1 MNHTSTHAID
11 GELAAALEAG
21 LKSLATIDK
30 GLWQR
35 SCAFVLRG
43 EQEIVLQQLQQASA
57 EAAILLGHAGR
68 IGGAF
73 YWSGISDKQTR
84 LARAGQLARDRFYA
98 MLAADSLS
106 PTMLVRL
113 GKLLAAADQGQS
125 LEPTGANV
133 PEWLHYLV
141 SDALFGSCA
150 ATHQEATSANRP
162 AWNVRLLMRLLA
174 AEDLPEADALELVFE
189 RRQHPEYT
197 TVHCLQRLLVPNV
210 IDNVMQ
216 ELPDDVRALA
226 PRLSAQGKRLL
237 AERIGGAEAL
247 AQTFDDVLVALAVDA
262 SKAVRSAAAPFV
274 GAIGQER
281 QLELLGHWLV
291 DGTLDERTQAAEL
304 LGRTPSAARR
314 ALLEQALASESGKAA
329 KQAIGGALSRMGEVQ
344 ASAVDAPPPPPAPAA
359 PLTFLDEE
367 ALVILLENH
376 IALLKQCDED
386 ARDEVEQNRSRREQ
400 YEFERERRE
409 QQYAIGEP
417 QLRAVIDAFNGDG
430 DDADRALLKDHAM
443 RETIGYRDRIFELE
457 GFGLRQLALWYGPIR
472 QRWFS
477 AWNDGPLPNW
487 IAQQDPAG
495 IDLRTIDTLLREA
508 GAMPDLMALDCL
520 QPGWRGSPHDVLPP
534 ENIWPLFYEQPALIE
549 QGLGLSMARSDITLE
564 LAWTLKVIEMF
575 PQPPVRW
582 RPRLMELALGE
593 GKTYRQGAQD
603 VLRKVP
609 DIGLQVIDSLASSK
623 QEVRSVAARW
633 LADLDCR
640 AAVPALYQALDKES
654 RETVSATLMAALEL
668 LGEDL
673 APRLNPDKLL
683 AEARKG
689 LKAKA
694 PAGLA
699 WFPFDTLPVC
709 TWLDGA
715 PVEPDILRWW
725 VLLAC
730 KLKEP
735 GGNGLLARYL
745 GLLSPA
751 SRAALGSTILRAFI
765 AYDESRGSVIGEKG
779 VLALAAHAPG
789 PEAVGLL
796 QAYMRAFHVRRAQIE
811 AMFES
816 LAGGMD
822 PAVIQ
827 LLLGVSRRY
836 RTASVQDRARELV
849 EQIAER
855 RGWSEDQLADR
866 TVPTGG
872 LDDDGRLELDVGGR
886 QFVVTLDAALKPVLR
901 NADGK
906 EVKALPE
913 PRQGDDADSI
923 KDAKQ
928 ALAGCKKELK
938 QVVEMQTARLYDA
951 MCTGRGWPADEWQ
964 SYLAGHPIVGRLAQR
979 LLWIAQN
986 AQDAQGGPMQ
996 VVRPT
1001 EDGSLIDSDDNEVAL
1016 APGSVL
1022 RLAHAALLAPAQ
1034 VVAWQRHLKDY
1045 KLKPLFEQLQRA
1057 APDAALLN
1065 DIDIGDRLGWVS
1077 DAYTLRG
1084 AFGKL
1089 GYQRAQAEEGAIFD
1103 HYYKEFGGAGLRVVI
1118 HFSGNALPEDNL
1130 PAALTRLSFERLS
1143 GPWKQRAVA
1152 PAQVPAVLLAEA
1164 YNDYLA
1170 VAAHGAFDADWERK
1184 MPW

>member
-11 GELAAALEAG
+11 GELVAALEAG

-125 LEPTGANV
+125 LESTGANV

-174 AEDLPEADALELVFE
+174 AEDLPEANALELVFE

-197 TVHCLQRLLVPNV
+197 KVHCLQRLLVPNV

-237 AERIGGAEAL
+237 AERIGGAEEL
-247 AQTFDDVLVALAVDA
+247 AQTFDDVLVRLAVDA
-262 SKAVRSAAAPFV
+262 SKTVRAAAAPFV
-274 GAIGQER
+274 SAIAEER
-281 QLELLGHWLV
+281 QLALLRPWLV
-291 DGTLDERTQAAEL
+291 EGKLDERTQAAEL
-304 LGRTPSAARR
+304 LGRTPSQARS
-314 ALLEQALASESGKAA
+314 ALLAQALENEAGKAVR
-329 KQAIGGALSRMGEVQ
+329 QVIGNALARMGDVQ
-344 ASAVDAPPPPPAPAA
+344 ASPADAVPPPAPEA

-367 ALVILLENH
+367 AMVILLENH
-376 IALLKQCDED
+376 IALLKKCDED
-386 ARDEVEQNRSRREQ
+386 ARDEVEQNRGRREQ

-409 QQYAIGEP
+409 QQYAFGEP
-417 QLRAVIDAFNGDG
+417 QLRAVIDAFNGEG

-443 RETIGYRDRIFELE
+443 RETIAYRDRMFELE
-457 GFGLRQLALWYGPIR
+457 GFGLRQLALWYGPMR
-472 QRWFS
+472 QRWLS
-477 AWNDGPLPNW
+477 VWNDGPLRDW
-487 IAQQDPAG
+487 FEQQDPAD

-508 GAMPDLMALDCL
+508 GAMPDLVALDCL
-520 QPGWRGSPHDVLPP
+520 QPAWRGSPLDTLPP
-534 ENIWPLFYEQPALIE
+534 ENIWPLFHEQPALIE
-549 QGLGLSMARSDITLE
+549 QGLGLSVVRSDITLE
-564 LAWTLKVIEMF
+564 LAWTLKVIELF
-575 PQPPVRW
+575 PQPPMRW

-609 DIGLQVIDSLASSK
+609 DIGLQVMDSLASSK

-673 APRLNPDKLL
+673 APLLNPDKLL

-699 WFPFDTLPVC
+699 WFPFETLPAC
-709 TWLDGA
+709 AWQDGA
-715 PVEPDILRWW
+715 PVEPEIIRWW
-725 VLLAC
+725 VVLAC

-779 VLALAAHAPG
+779 VLALAAQAPG
-789 PEAVGLL
+789 PEAVGLV

-811 AMFES
+811 AVLES

-836 RTASVQDRARELV
+836 RTASVQDKARELV

-872 LDDDGRLELDVGGR
+872 LDDDGRLELDYSGR

-901 NADGK
+901 NVDGK

-913 PRQGDDADSI
+913 PRQGDDADSV
-923 KDAKQ
+923 KEAKQ

-951 MCTGRGWPADEWQ
+951 MCTGRAWPVDEWKN
-964 SYLAGHPIVGRLAQR
+964 YLQGHPIVGRLVQR
-979 LLWIAQN
+979 LLWLAQEGEGSP
-986 AQDAQGGPMQ
+986 AA
-996 VVRPT
+996 VLRPT
-1001 EDGSLIDSDDNEVAL
+1001 EDGSLIDADDNEVTL

-1022 RLAHAALLAPAQ
+1022 RLAHASLLEPGQAA
-1034 VVAWQRHLKDY
+1034 AWQRHLTDY
-1045 KLKPLFEQLQRA
+1045 KVKPLFEQLQRA
-1057 APDAALLN
+1057 SPDAALLN

-1077 DAYTLRG
+1077 DAFTLRG

-1089 GYQRAQAEEGAIFD
+1089 GYQRAQAEDGAIFD
-1103 HYYKEFGGAGLRVVI
+1103 HYYKEFGGADLRVVI

-1130 PAALTRLSFERLS
+1130 PAALKHLSFERLS
-1143 GPWKQRAVA
+1143 GPWKQRAVS
-1152 PAQVPAVLLAEA
+1152 PAQVPPVLLAEA

-1170 VAAHGAFDADWERK
+1170 VAAHGAFEADWENK

>member
-1 MNHTSTHAID
+1 MNDTSTHAVD

-21 LKSLATIDK
+21 LKGLAAIDK

-35 SCAFVLRG
+35 SCAFVLAG
-43 EQEIVLQQLQQASA
+43 EQAIVLQQLPQAGPH
-57 EAAILLGHAGR
+57 AAAMLGHPGR
-68 IGGAF
+68 LSHSFFAVGMTEKDARQARVGMI
-73 YWSGISDKQTR
+73 
-84 LARAGQLARDRFYA
+84 ARAGFYA
-98 MLAADSLS
+98 LLDADTLL
-106 PTMLVRL
+106 PAMLVRL
-113 GKLLAAADQGQS
+113 GKLLAAADQAQS
-125 LEPTGANV
+125 FEPTGANV
-133 PEWLHYLV
+133 PDWLHYLV
-141 SDALFGSCA
+141 NDALF
-150 ATHQEATSANRP
+150 ATCSQTSEDATSRNRP

-174 AEDLPEADALELVFE
+174 AEGLPEAAALKLVFE
-189 RRQHPEYT
+189 RRQIPEYMMER
-197 TVHCLQRLLVPNV
+197 CLQRLLVPNV

-216 ELPDDVRALA
+216 EQPGDVRALA
-226 PRLSAQGKRLL
+226 PKLSAQGKRLL
-237 AERIGGAEAL
+237 AARIGGADEL
-247 AQTFDDVLVALAVDA
+247 AQEFADVLVRLAVDS
-262 SKAVRSAAAPFV
+262 SKSVRAAAMPFV
-274 GAIGQER
+274 GAIGEER
-281 QLELLGHWLV
+281 QLELLRHWLV

-314 ALLEQALASESGKAA
+314 ALLEQAFASESGKAA
-329 KQAIGGALSRMGEVQ
+329 KQAIGNALSRMGEVQ
-344 ASAVDAPPPPPAPAA
+344 DTAADAAPPPAPAA
-359 PLTFLDEE
+359 PLTFLDDE

-386 ARDEVEQNRSRREQ
+386 ARDEVEQNRGRREQ

-487 IAQQDPAG
+487 IARQDPAD
-495 IDLRTIDTLLREA
+495 IDLRTIDTLLRDA

-520 QPGWRGSPHDVLPP
+520 QPGWRGSPHDTLPP
-534 ENIWPLFYEQPALIE
+534 ENIWPLFYEQPALVE
-549 QGLGLSMARSDITLE
+549 QGLGLSVARSDITLE

-575 PQPPVRW
+575 PQPPARW

-603 VLRKVP
+603 ALRKVP
-609 DIGLQVIDSLASSK
+609 DIGLQVIASLASSK
-623 QEVRSVAARW
+623 QEVRSAAARW

-668 LGEDL
+668 LGADL

-694 PAGLA
+694 PAGLG
-699 WFPFDTLPVC
+699 WFPFETLPAC
-709 TWLDGA
+709 AWLDGA
-715 PVEPDILRWW
+715 PVDPELIRWW
-725 VLLAC
+725 VVLAC

-745 GLLSPA
+745 GLLAPA
-751 SRAALGSTILRAFI
+751 SRAALGAQVLKSFI

-779 VLALAAHAPG
+779 ILALAARAPG
-789 PEAVGLL
+789 PEAAGLL
-796 QAYMRAFHVRRAQIE
+796 QAYMRAFHTRRAQIE
-811 AMFES
+811 AMLES

-836 RTASVQDRARELV
+836 RTTSVQDRARELV

-872 LDDDGRLELDVGGR
+872 LDDDGRLELDYSGR
-886 QFVVTLDAALKPVLR
+886 QFVVTLDAALKAVLH
-901 NADGK
+901 NAHGK

-913 PRQGDDADSI
+913 PRQGDDADSV

-951 MCTGRGWPADEWQ
+951 MCTGRSWPADEWQ

-979 LLWIAQN
+979 LLWI

-1022 RLAHAALLAPAQ
+1022 RLAHASLLDAAQ
-1034 VVAWQRHLKDY
+1034 VAAWQRHLNDY

-1057 APDAALLN
+1057 SPDADLLN
-1065 DIDIGDRLGWVS
+1065 DIDIDIGDRQGWVS

>member
-1 MNHTSTHAID
+1 MNDTSKHAAD
-11 GELAAALEAG
+11 GELAAALELG
-21 LKSLATIDK
+21 LKGLAAIDK

-35 SCAFVLRG
+35 SCAFVLAG

-57 EAAILLGHAGR
+57 EAATMLGHPGR
-68 IGGAF
+68 LSHAFFAIGITDREA
-73 YWSGISDKQTR
+73 KQ
-84 LARAGQLARDRFYA
+84 ARAGLVARAQFYA
-98 MLAADSLS
+98 LLDADTLS
-106 PTMLVRL
+106 PAMLVRL

-125 LEPTGANV
+125 FEPTGADV
-133 PEWLHYLV
+133 PDWLHYLV
-141 SDALFGSCA
+141 NDALFGTCSE
-150 ATHQEATSANRP
+150 TREDATSANRR

-174 AEDLPEADALELVFE
+174 SEGLPEAAALELVFE
-189 RRQHPEYT
+189 RRQVADYMMER
-197 TVHCLQRLLVPNV
+197 CLQRLLVPNV

-216 ELPDDVRALA
+216 EQPDDVRDLA

-237 AERIGGAEAL
+237 AERIGGAEEL
-247 AQTFDDVLVALAVDA
+247 AQTFDDVLVRLAVDA
-262 SKAVRSAAAPFV
+262 SKTVRAAAAPFV
-274 GAIGQER
+274 SAIAEER
-281 QLELLGHWLV
+281 QLALLRPWLV
-291 DGTLDERTQAAEL
+291 DGKLDERTQAAEL
-304 LGRTPSAARR
+304 LGRTPSQARS
-314 ALLEQALASESGKAA
+314 ALLAQALENEAGKAVR
-329 KQAIGGALSRMGEVQ
+329 QVIGNALARMGDVQ
-344 ASAVDAPPPPPAPAA
+344 TSPSDAVPPPAPEA

-367 ALVILLENH
+367 AMVILLENH
-376 IALLKQCDED
+376 IALLKKCDED
-386 ARDEVEQNRSRREQ
+386 ARDEVEQNRGRREQ

-409 QQYAIGEP
+409 QQYAFGEP

-443 RETIGYRDRIFELE
+443 RETIAYRDRMFELE
-457 GFGLRQLALWYGPIR
+457 GFGLRQLALWYGPMR
-472 QRWFS
+472 QRWLS
-477 AWNDGPLPNW
+477 VWNDGPLRDW
-487 IAQQDPAG
+487 FEQQDPAD

-508 GAMPDLMALDCL
+508 GAMPDLVALDCL
-520 QPGWRGSPHDVLPP
+520 QPAWRGSPLDTLPP
-534 ENIWPLFYEQPALIE
+534 ESIWPLFYEQPALIE
-549 QGLGLSMARSDITLE
+549 QGLGLSVARSDVTLE

-694 PAGLA
+694 PAGLV
-699 WFPFDTLPVC
+699 WFPFETLPAC
-709 TWLDGA
+709 AWQDGA
-715 PVEPDILRWW
+715 PVEPEIIRWW
-725 VLLAC
+725 VVLAC

-836 RTASVQDRARELV
+836 RTASVQDKARELV

-872 LDDDGRLELDVGGR
+872 LDDDGRLELDYSGR

-923 KDAKQ
+923 KEAKQ
-928 ALAGCKKELK
+928 ALASCKKELK
-938 QVVEMQTARLYDA
+938 QVLEMQTGRLYDA
-951 MCTGRGWPADEWQ
+951 MCTGRSWPVDEWQ
-964 SYLAGHPIVGRLAQR
+964 AYLAGHPIVGRLVQR
-979 LLWIAQN
+979 LLWLAEDDEGS
-986 AQDAQGGPMQ
+986 ARQ

-1001 EDGSLIDSDDNEVAL
+1001 EDGSLIDVDDNEVAL

-1022 RLAHAALLAPAQ
+1022 RLAHASLLEPGQAE
-1034 VVAWQRHLKDY
+1034 AWQRHLKDY
-1045 KLKPLFEQLQRA
+1045 KVKPLFEQLQRA
-1057 APDAALLN
+1057 SPDAALLN
-1065 DIDIGDRLGWVS
+1065 DIDIGERLGWVS
-1077 DAYTLRG
+1077 DAFTLRG

-1089 GYQRAQAEEGAIFD
+1089 GYQRAQAEDGGIFD

-1130 PAALTRLSFERLS
+1130 PAALKHLSFERLS
-1143 GPWKQRAVA
+1143 GPWKQRAMS
-1152 PAQVPAVLLAEA
+1152 PAQVPPVLLAEA

-1170 VAAHGAFDADWERK
+1170 VAAHGAFEADWENK

>member
-1 MNHTSTHAID
+1 MNDTSKPAVD
-11 GELAAALEAG
+11 GEQVAALELG
-21 LKSLATIDK
+21 LKGLSLIDK
-30 GLWQR
+30 DLWQR
-35 SCAFVLRG
+35 TCAFVLQG
-43 EQEIVLQQLQQASA
+43 EHPIVLQELVQAGSR
-57 EAAILLGHAGR
+57 AATLLGHPGR
-68 IGGAF
+68 LSHVFFAIGTT
-73 YWSGISDKQTR
+73 DKEAK
-84 LARAGQLARDRFYA
+84 LARAGLVARAQFYA
-98 MLAADSLS
+98 LLDADTLS
-106 PTMLVRL
+106 PAMLVRL
-113 GKLLAAADQGQS
+113 GKVLAAADQGQS
-125 LEPTGANV
+125 FEPTGADV
-133 PEWLHYLV
+133 PDWLHYLV
-141 SDALFGSCA
+141 NDALF
-150 ATHQEATSANRP
+150 ATCSETREDATSSNRR

-174 AEDLPEADALELVFE
+174 AEDLPQAAALELVFE
-189 RRQHPEYT
+189 RRHVADYMMER
-197 TVHCLQRLLVPNV
+197 CLQRLLVPNV

-216 ELPDDVRALA
+216 EQPGDVRALA

-237 AERIGGAEAL
+237 AGRIGNTEEL
-247 AQTFDDVLVALAVDA
+247 AHTFDDVLVAYAVDS
-262 SKAVRSAAAPFV
+262 SKTVRAVAAPFV
-274 GAIGQER
+274 SAIAEER
-281 QLELLGHWLV
+281 QLELLRHWLV
-291 DGTLDERTQAAEL
+291 DGKLDERTQAAEL
-304 LGRTPSAARR
+304 LGRTPTPARR
-314 ALLEQALASESGKAA
+314 VLLEQALANESGKAA
-329 KQAIGGALSRMGEVQ
+329 KQAIANALSRMGEATTEVLDG
-344 ASAVDAPPPPPAPAA
+344 APPPAPEA

-367 ALVILLENH
+367 AMVILLENH
-376 IALLKQCDED
+376 VALLKRCDID
-386 ARDEVEQNRSRREQ
+386 AREEIEENRGRREQ
-400 YEFERERRE
+400 YDWEQQRRE

-443 RETIGYRDRIFELE
+443 RQTIEYRDRIFALE

-477 AWNDGPLPNW
+477 AWNDGPLREW
-487 IAQQDPAG
+487 IEQQDPAD

-508 GAMPDLMALDCL
+508 GAMPDLVALDCL
-520 QPGWRGSPHDVLPP
+520 QPSWRGSPLDTLPP
-534 ENIWPLFYEQPALIE
+534 ENIWPLFHEQPALIE
-549 QGLGLSMARSDITLE
+549 QGLGLSVARSDVTLE
-564 LAWTLKVIEMF
+564 LAWTLKVIELF

-609 DIGLQVIDSLASSK
+609 DIGLQVIASLTSNK

-654 RETVSATLMAALEL
+654 RETVSAALMAALET

-673 APRLNPDKLL
+673 APRLHPDKLL
-683 AEARKG
+683 AQARKG
-689 LKAKA
+689 LNAKA
-694 PAGLA
+694 PSGLA
-699 WFPFDTLPVC
+699 WFPFETLPAC
-709 TWLDGA
+709 TWGDGA
-715 PVEPDILRWW
+715 PVEPDLVRWW
-725 VLLAC
+725 VVLAC

-735 GGNGLLARYL
+735 GGNGLLTRYL

-751 SRAALGSTILRAFI
+751 SRAALGDQVLRAFI

-779 VLALAAHAPG
+779 ILALAAHAPG
-789 PEAVGLL
+789 LVAVGLL
-796 QAYMRAFHVRRAQIE
+796 QAYMRAFHARRAQIE
-811 AMFES
+811 AMLDS

-836 RTASVQDRARELV
+836 RTASVQDKARELV

-872 LDDDGRLELDVGGR
+872 LDDEGRLELDYGGR
-886 QFVVTLDAALKPVLR
+886 LFVVTLDAALKPVLH

-913 PRQGDDADSI
+913 PRQGDDADSV
-923 KDAKQ
+923 KEARQ

-951 MCTGRGWPADEWQ
+951 MCTGRSWPLDEWKN
-964 SYLAGHPIVGRLAQR
+964 YLQGHPIVGRLVQR
-979 LLWIAQN
+979 LLWL
-986 AQDAQGGPMQ
+986 AQDAQGSPST
-996 VVRPT
+996 VLRPT

-1022 RLAHAALLAPAQ
+1022 RLAHASLLEPGQGA
-1034 VVAWQRHLKDY
+1034 AWQRHLKDY
-1045 KLKPLFEQLQRA
+1045 KVKPLFEQLQRA
-1057 APDAALLN
+1057 SPDAALLN
-1065 DIDIGDRLGWVS
+1065 DIDIGERLGWVS
-1077 DAYTLRG
+1077 DAYTLRS

-1089 GYQRAQAEEGAIFD
+1089 GYQRAQAEDGGIFD
-1103 HYYKEFGGAGLRVVI
+1103 HYYKEFGGAGMRVVI

-1130 PAALTRLSFERLS
+1130 PAALKQLSFERLS
-1143 GPWKQRAVA
+1143 GPWKQRALA
-1152 PAQVPAVLLAEA
+1152 PAQVPPVLLAEA

-1170 VAAHGAFDADWERK
+1170 VAAHGAFDADWENK